1 MPDDPGSFPDEL
13 DSCLAMGKGPRAD
26 VFGSGIEMALQKSG
40 AFREREAFEGIV
52 GFWGLLH
59 WR

>member
-1 MPDDPGSFPDEL
+1 
-13 DSCLAMGKGPRAD
+13 MGKGPRAD
-26 VFGSGIEMALQKSG
+26 VFGSGIEMALQRSD

-59 WR
+59 